1 VLGLI
6 PTHTLPAAIQAE
18 IGLRHDH

>member
-6 PTHTLPAAIQAE
+6 PTHTLPAALQKE

>member
-18 IGLRHDH
+18 IGLRHGH